1 MISQPG
7 KAVTKATKKHEK
19 HITTTK
25 VRHCVAT
32 AGNELLSDVERRA
45 IAKGIGHTMEVHN
58 TTYTDKTIKS
68 TKASIEAQ
76 KKLHN
81 KSRLNIL

>member
-7 KAVTKATKKHEK
+7 KAVTKVTQKHEK

-45 IAKGIGHTMEVHN
+45 VAKGIGHTMEVHN

-68 TKASIEAQ
+68 KGMHRGTKETS
-76 KKLHN
+76 
-81 KSRLNIL
+81 